1 MTDKIDV
8 IETANKAGNFRM
20 FLQALDVAGL
30 RQTLKENGPYTVLA
44 PVDEAF
50 AKLPKTK
57 LEGLF
62 KPENKE
68 NLQGLLRNH
77 IVSGKF
83 LTNELKSN
91 DQTKTMRGEEL
102 KVKSQAGLW
111 VNEAKVVSPD
121 LVAANGVLHG
131 IDSILMPQAQAAAGG
146 AATSR

>member
-20 FLQALDVAGL
+20 FLQAVDVAGL
-30 RQTLKENGPYTVLA
+30 RQTLKDNGPYTVFA
-44 PVDEAF
+44 PVDDAF

-68 NLQGLLRNH
+68 TLQGLLRNH

-83 LTNELKSN
+83 LSNDLKGS

-111 VNEAKVVSPD
+111 VNEAKVISPD
-121 LVAANGVLHG
+121 IVAANGVVHA
-131 IDSILMPQAQAAAGG
+131 IDSILMPQTQAAAGG
-146 AATSR
+146 ATTPR